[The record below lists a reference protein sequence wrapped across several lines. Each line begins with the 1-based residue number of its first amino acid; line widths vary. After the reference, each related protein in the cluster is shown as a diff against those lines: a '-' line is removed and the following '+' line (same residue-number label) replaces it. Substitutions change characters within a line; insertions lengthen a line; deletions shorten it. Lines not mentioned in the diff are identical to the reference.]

1 MSSLLALRA
10 GSASRAR
17 HSRPCL
23 RLAACV
29 LAWWAL
35 LLTATSSLAGGP
47 LVTVPFPGDLNQKA
61 VPGAPLPNPLRVQVT
76 GDVEV
81 KWEITSDGTGGATLA
96 GPGNLDTTVSD
107 GSIYV
112 RTVALGQIV
121 GPTLT
126 LGSSEGTVT
135 VTACPAFE
143 MPPGEFSCATTPV
156 VFTAQT
162 ATLVQESGDG
172 FRVERTEVLF
182 IDVRAHDGGTSA
194 AGPIPV
200 NFSVSGPA
208 TAVTPTTSPSGSTFP
223 ASFQAQVNADA
234 ADNAVVTITATRGDV
249 PAATTSFTFTVSE
262 YLLVQT
268 SPADGT
274 PAEANSTLTLT
285 VDATYNGAPPDNEF
299 ADRTI
304 TWEIVQN
311 PNGSTL
317 TGGLTQTTSETVGT
331 TATIDLTVGA
341 PNLTSAPVIVRAT
354 AFQPIFLPNANR
366 RGAGTKGLPPPS
378 ANVRTVEFVVDPF
391 DVLEV
396 DGTSGDG
403 QSAPLNTAFALPLE
417 IVSTRNGDAEQG
429 TLIDWTVSPPG
440 AATLGATQTSS
451 DSDGLSTNTVTAGSI
466 GGPFTVTASRAD
478 DPAISYAFGLTAL
491 DRRLTKPPTGSGDGQ
506 TGNPG
511 QTLPQPLVVIATNNG
526 IGVGGVGVT
535 WTASNGAIL
544 SSNNTVTGS
553 DGSTSVS
560 VTLPPNGGTVTVLAS
575 RDDSP
580 GTTASFVVGEP
591 QVLTIDKPAD
601 SGDGT
606 VAPAGTDVEL
616 RALTLRNDDPEAD
629 VDVNWTV
636 LSGDGRL
643 RVFTSTSN
651 RSGIARNTLTLP
663 ATAGETRVRAA
674 RADNPRDSEL
684 YIVTSTVASGD
695 ALTIVEGNG
704 QVGLAGA
711 RGTPL
716 GVRLTRD
723 GVPVVGATVDWSRT
737 SGSLTLDAAQSI
749 TDSDGVARVGF
760 VFGNT
765 PGAIAVRASSGN
777 AEPAVFSLSIEGTS
791 EGVGIRLVGGSGQS
805 GAIGTRADLPIVV
818 EVIDAQ
824 GNPVEGR
831 RVDWEVFSG
840 SALLDLPS
848 TDTDAN
854 GRAQQ
859 GFRYGPGAGPIVIRA
874 SLSSSSLA
882 TVEATATSF
891 VPNLLLVSGNNQSA
905 PVSTTLPL
913 DFVVQIAAPA
923 SKAKALDGVV
933 IQWTVVEGNGTL
945 TTATSLTDATG
956 RAANRLTLGPNAG
969 ANRVTASIA
978 GGGSVAFDATG
989 TTTAGPLAIVSGNA
1003 QSIPT
1008 ASDSAPF
1015 VIELRSANGQPV
1027 AGATIDWSATNAS
1040 FVDDVEST
1048 VTDAQGRTSNRA
1060 RVRMSGAATVTAQV
1074 RGSDSNRVTF
1084 TLEGR
1089 VANTPALN
1097 QPQETV
1103 ANAIDNLCPALD
1115 GASNLSPAAQD
1126 LLARCRELVDNA
1138 GDNPDQVQDAL
1149 DQLDQDI
1156 ALALSNAALGG
1167 LSAQFDNL
1175 RQRLNQLRGGQG
1187 GVNLSGL
1194 SLATSSGMMPL
1205 SLLSTL
1211 LQDESEGGSAEVG
1224 ADFGRWG
1231 FFASGTIGRA
1241 EQDAGSATPE
1251 YDYDTNGLT
1260 AGVDYRVNEAWVVG
1274 AALGYTQQDTEL
1286 ADGRGD
1292 VDAKGWSISGY
1303 STWYNRTNWYLDG
1316 VLSFGSNDYD
1326 VRRSIVYDIVSAG
1339 GGLTRVDQVARASTD
1354 GDQFLV
1360 AISGGRDFQ
1369 KGPWSFGPYLRW
1381 TYNRVEFDDYDEQLQ
1396 SGVGSG
1402 LGLAVDS
1409 RELKSMT
1416 GVVGGKVSYAMSRD
1430 WGVLLPYAQLEWEH
1444 EFKDDPQQV
1453 VTRFLN
1459 DPTGTTIRLN
1469 GDAIDTDYF
1478 NIGFGMSAL
1487 FPGGRSAFLYYERVA
1502 GSDGF
1507 SQDSLSLGVRIEF

>member
-1 MSSLLALRA
+1 MSSLLARRA

-23 RLAACV
+23 RLAAGL
-29 LAWWAL
+29 LALSASL
-35 LLTATSSLAGGP
+35 LATSSLAGGP
-47 LVTVPFPGDLNQKA
+47 LLSVPVPGDLNQKA
-61 VPGAPLPNPLRVQVT
+61 IPGAPLPNPLRVQVT

-96 GPGNLDTTVSD
+96 GPGNLDTTVTD

-112 RTVALGQIV
+112 RTVALGEIV
-121 GPTLT
+121 GPTLS
-126 LGSSEGTVT
+126 LGSSEGTVS

-143 MPPGEFSCATTPV
+143 MPPGEFSCSTTPV

-162 ATLVQESGDG
+162 ATIVQESSDG

-182 IDVRAHDGGTSA
+182 IDVRAHDGGTAA
-194 AGPIPV
+194 AGPIPI

-208 TAVTPTTSPSGSTFP
+208 TAVSPTTAPSGSTFP

-234 ADNAVVTITATRGDV
+234 ADNAIVTITATRDDV
-249 PAATTSFTFTVSE
+249 PAASTSFTFTVSE

-285 VDATYNGAPPDNEF
+285 VDATYNGNPPDNEF

-304 TWEIVQN
+304 TWEIIQN

-354 AFQPIFLPNANR
+354 AFQPMFLPK
-366 RGAGTKGLPPPS
+366 GAGTKGMLPPS
-378 ANVRTVEFVVDPF
+378 VNVRTVEFVVDPF

-403 QSAPLNTAFALPLE
+403 QFAALNTAFALPLE
-417 IVSTRNGDAEQG
+417 IQTSRNGDAEQG
-429 TLIDWTVSPPG
+429 ALIDWVVSPPG
-440 AATLGATQTSS
+440 AAVLGAGQTSS

-466 GGPFTVTASRAD
+466 GGPFTVTARRAD
-478 DPAISYAFGLTAL
+478 DPTVSYAFGLTAL

-526 IGVGGVGVT
+526 VGVGDVGVT
-535 WTASNGAIL
+535 WTASNGALL
-544 SSNNTVTGS
+544 SANNTFTGS
-553 DGSTSVS
+553 DGSTSVT
-560 VTLPPNGGTVTVLAS
+560 VTLPPNGGTVTVVAS

-591 QVLTIDKPAD
+591 LVLTIDKPAD

-606 VAPAGTDVEL
+606 VAPAGTDIEL
-616 RALTLRNDDPEAD
+616 RALTLRNDAPEAD

-643 RVFTSTSN
+643 RTFTSTSN
-651 RSGIARNTLTLP
+651 RSGIARNTVTLP
-663 ATAGETRVRAA
+663 ATAGETRIRAA
-674 RADNPRDSEL
+674 RADTPRDSEL
-684 YIVTSTVASGD
+684 YIVTSTATGGD
-695 ALTIVEGNG
+695 VLSIVEGNG
-704 QVGLAGA
+704 QVGQPGA

-723 GVPVVGATVDWSRT
+723 GVPVAAATVTWTRT
-737 SGSLTLDAAQSI
+737 DGSVTLDAAQSS
-749 TDSDGVARVGF
+749 TDADGVARIGF
-760 VFGNT
+760 TFGNT
-765 PGAIAVRASSGN
+765 AGPISVSAAAAS
-777 AEPAVFSLSIEGTS
+777 AQPAVFSLSIEGSS
-791 EGVGIRLVGGSGQS
+791 EGVGIRLVAGSGQS
-805 GAIGTRADLPIVV
+805 GAIGTRADLPIIV
-818 EVIDAQ
+818 EVADAQ
-824 GNPVEGR
+824 GNPVAGR

-840 SALLDLPS
+840 SAVLDLPS
-848 TDTDAN
+848 VDTDAN

-859 GFRYGPGAGPIVIRA
+859 GFRFGPAAGPIVIRA

-882 TVEATATSF
+882 TVEAIATSF
-891 VPNLLLVSGNNQSA
+891 VPNLLAVTGDNQSA

-923 SKAKALDGVV
+923 SKAKALDGVS

-945 TTATSLTDATG
+945 TSATTLTDASG

-969 ANRVTASIA
+969 LNRVTASIP
-978 GGGSVAFDATG
+978 GGVSLSFDATG
-989 TTTAGPLAIVSGNA
+989 TTTTGPLAIVSGNA
-1003 QSIPT
+1003 QSLPT
-1008 ASDSAPF
+1008 ASDSAPL
-1015 VIELRSANGQPV
+1015 VVELRSANGQPV
-1027 AGATIDWSATNAS
+1027 AGAMIDWSASNAS
-1040 FVDDVEST
+1040 FVDDVETT
-1048 VTDAQGRTSNRA
+1048 VTDAQGRSSNRV
-1060 RVRMSGAATVTAQV
+1060 RIRMSGAATVTAQV
-1074 RGSDSNRVTF
+1074 RGSDSNAVAF

-1115 GASNLSPAAQD
+1115 AATNLSAAAQD

-1138 GDNPDQVQDAL
+1138 GDNPGQVQDAL
-1149 DQLDQDI
+1149 DELDQGI

-1175 RQRLNQLRGGQG
+1175 RQRLNQLRSGQG

-1194 SLATSSGMMPL
+1194 TLANASGMMPL

-1211 LQDESEGGSAEVG
+1211 LQDDTDVGSGEVG

-1241 EQDAGSATPE
+1241 KQDARSATPE

-1286 ADGRGD
+1286 ADGHGD
-1292 VDAKGWSISGY
+1292 VDAKGWSVSGY

-1326 VRRSIVYDIVSAG
+1326 VRRSIVYDIVSSG
-1339 GGLTRVDQVARASTD
+1339 GGLTRVNQVARASTD

-1381 TYNRVEFDDYDEQLQ
+1381 TYNRVEFDNYDEELQ

>member
-1 MSSLLALRA
+1 VRNGEADVGRQVNWSVTPAN
-10 GSASRAR
+10 G
-17 HSRPCL
+17 
-23 RLAACV
+23 V
-29 LAWWAL
+29 
-35 LLTATSSLAGGP
+35 TFAGG
-47 LVTVPFPGDLNQKA
+47 
-61 VPGAPLPNPLRVQVT
+61 LPTAQSLIDT
-76 GDVEV
+76 DGLASIA
-81 KWEITSDGTGGATLA
+81 ITSVNA
-96 GPGNLDTTVSD
+96 
-107 GSIYV
+107 
-112 RTVALGQIV
+112 
-121 GPTLT
+121 
-126 LGSSEGTVT
+126 E
-135 VTACPAFE
+135 
-143 MPPGEFSCATTPV
+143 
-156 VFTAQT
+156 
-162 ATLVQESGDG
+162 
-172 FRVERTEVLF
+172 
-182 IDVRAHDGGTSA
+182 
-194 AGPIPV
+194 GPI
-200 NFSVSGPA
+200 
-208 TAVTPTTSPSGSTFP
+208 
-223 ASFQAQVNADA
+223 
-234 ADNAVVTITATRGDV
+234 TITATHNDE
-249 PAATTSFTFTVSE
+249 PTVSDTFA
-262 YLLVQT
+262 LT
-268 SPADGT
+268 GT
-274 PAEANSTLTLT
+274 PAVLTFGA
-285 VDATYNGAPPDNEF
+285 AT
-299 ADRTI
+299 
-304 TWEIVQN
+304 
-311 PNGSTL
+311 
-317 TGGLTQTTSETVGT
+317 
-331 TATIDLTVGA
+331 
-341 PNLTSAPVIVRAT
+341 
-354 AFQPIFLPNANR
+354 
-366 RGAGTKGLPPPS
+366 
-378 ANVRTVEFVVDPF
+378 
-391 DVLEV
+391 
-396 DGTSGDG
+396 GDG
-403 QSAPLNTAFALPLE
+403 QTAPVNTPFAQPLGITAF
-417 IVSTRNGDAEQG
+417 RNGSAEQG
-429 TLIDWTVSPPG
+429 ALVNWTVDPPG
-440 AATLGATQTSS
+440 AAILGAPQTTT
-451 DSDGLSTNTVTAGSI
+451 DVNGIATNTVTAGPS
-466 GGPFTVTASRAD
+466 GGAFNVIAARD
-478 DPAISYAFGLTAL
+478 DDGSVNYSFGLTAL
-491 DRRLTKPPTGSGDGQ
+491 DRRLTKPATDSGDGQ
-506 TGNPG
+506 VGSPG
-511 QTLPQPLVVIATNNG
+511 QTLPLPLVVIATDNG
-526 IGVGGVGVT
+526 VGVGGVGVT
-535 WTASNGAIL
+535 WTASNGALL
-544 SSNNTVTGS
+544 SATNTVTTT
-553 DGSTSVS
+553 DGRTSVQ
-560 VTLPPNGGTVTVLAS
+560 VTMPPNGGTVTVVAS
-575 RDDSP
+575 RDDAP

-591 QVLTIDKPAD
+591 AVLTIEKPAD

-606 VAPAGTDVEL
+606 VAAAGTAVEI
-616 RALTLRNDDPEAD
+616 RALTLRNDEPQAD

-643 RVFTSTSN
+643 RTSSSTSN
-651 RSGIARNTLTLP
+651 RSGIARNTVTLP
-663 ATAGETRVRAA
+663 STAGETRIRAT
-674 RADNPRDSEL
+674 RADNPRDSVL
-684 YIVTSTVASGD
+684 YILTSTVAGGD
-695 ALTIVEGNG
+695 VLTIVEGNG
-704 QVGLAGA
+704 QAGQPGA

-723 GVPVVGATVDWSRT
+723 GVPVAAATVTWTRT
-737 SGSLTLDAAQSI
+737 DGSATLDATQSS
-749 TDSDGVARVGF
+749 TDADGVARIGF
-760 VFGNT
+760 TFGNT
-765 PGAIAVRASSGN
+765 PGPISISAAAAS
-777 AEPAVFSLSIEGTS
+777 AQPAVFSLSIEGSS
-791 EGVGIRLVGGSGQS
+791 EGIGIRLVAGSGQS
-805 GAIGTRADLPIVV
+805 GAIGTRADLPIIV
-818 EVIDAQ
+818 EVADAG
-824 GNPVEGR
+824 GNPVAGR

-840 SALLDLPS
+840 SAVLDLPS

-854 GRAQQ
+854 GRALQ
-859 GFRYGPGAGPIVIRA
+859 GFRFGPSAGPIVIRA

-882 TVEATATSF
+882 TVEALATSF
-891 VPNLLLVSGNNQSA
+891 VPNLIVVSGNNQSA
-905 PVSTTLPL
+905 PVSTALPL
-913 DFVVQIAAPA
+913 DFVVQIAAPT
-923 SKAKALDGVV
+923 SKAKALDGVA
-933 IQWTVVEGNGTL
+933 IQWSVVEGNGTL
-945 TTATSLTDATG
+945 TSTTTLTDATG

-969 ANRVTASIA
+969 LNRVTASIE
-978 GGGSVAFDATG
+978 GGGSVSFDATG

-1003 QSIPT
+1003 QSLPT
-1008 ASDSAPF
+1008 ASDSAPL
-1015 VIELRSANGQPV
+1015 VVELRSANGQPV

-1040 FVDDVEST
+1040 FVDDIEST
-1048 VTDAQGRTSNRA
+1048 VTDAQGRSSNRV
-1060 RVRMSGAATVTAQV
+1060 RVTMSGAATVTAQV
-1074 RGSDSNRVTF
+1074 RGSESNAVAF
-1084 TLEGR
+1084 ALEGK

-1167 LSAQFDNL
+1167 LTAQFDNL

-1194 SLATSSGMMPL
+1194 TLATSSGMMPL

-1211 LQDESEGGSAEVG
+1211 LQDETEGGSAEVG

-1241 EQDAGSATPE
+1241 QQDARSATPE

-1292 VDAKGWSISGY
+1292 VDAKGWSVSGY

-1339 GGLTRVDQVARASTD
+1339 GGTTRVNQVARASTD

-1409 RELKSMT
+1409 RELESMT